1 MKITIVNPQNR
12 SIDLTI
18 EQAMHLEEIIRTYG
32 VTSDTPVAAA
42 LCDQEYIRLDQMIDH
57 SCTIFLKDVKDGY
70 GNMSLQYSL
79 SLLYRCAVKQVVGR
93 CDVQICNSLS
103 KGLFTRIIG
112 INPTDEICHRIE
124 EQMRLLVEKDIVI
137 KEEYMEREPLLQVC
151 SKDLPEVYE
160 LVNSTTDVSG
170 AYIIEMEGVKDYC
183 PIHVLPSTGD
193 LQLFEVRRYR
203 NGILLR
209 FPDMND
215 PCHVPPYSPQAVL
228 YNAFAEETKWD
239 RLTGIS
245 GVSQLNRVVNT
256 EKFDEVA
263 MISDALH
270 ERKIAEIASMIKKE
284 EKRIILIAGPSSSG
298 KTSFAKRLCIQLRVI
313 GMHPLYLGTDDYFVD
328 RKDLPKVQGEHIDY
342 EALSAVDT
350 ELFSLQMTRLLGGDM
365 VDLPYYDF
373 KQGKKIFGKRIT
385 SVRPGQPIVIEGIHG
400 LNPALTEMLNEDM
413 KLKIYVSPLTSL
425 NIDSHHRIPTSDVRI
440 LRRMIRDYRTRGN
453 SPSDTILSWHNVRAG
468 EEKNIFP
475 YCGHADVFF
484 NTQCTYEVA
493 VLKHYATPLLQSI
506 DLGDPA
512 FAEAQRILTF
522 LQYFNEAQDDHAVLS
537 NSILREFIGGSI
549 LVK

>member
-137 KEEYMEREPLLQVC
+137 KEEYMERESLLQVC
-151 SKDLPEVYE
+151 RKDLPEVYE
-160 LVNSTTDVSG
+160 LVNSATDVSG
-170 AYIIEMEGVKDYC
+170 AYIIELEGVKDYC
-183 PIHVLPSTGD
+183 PIHVLPSTND
-193 LQLFEVRRYR
+193 LQLFEIRRYR

-209 FPDMND
+209 FPDRND
-215 PCHVPPYSPQAVL
+215 PCHVPPDSPQAVL

-270 ERKIAEIASMIKKE
+270 ERKIAEIASKIKEE

-493 VLKHYATPLLQSI
+493 VLKHYAVPLLRSI
-506 DLGDPA
+506 DRDDPA
-512 FAEAQRILTF
+512 FAEAKRILTF

>member
-1 MKITIVNPQNR
+1 
-12 SIDLTI
+12 
-18 EQAMHLEEIIRTYG
+18 
-32 VTSDTPVAAA
+32 
-42 LCDQEYIRLDQMIDH
+42 
-57 SCTIFLKDVKDGY
+57 
-70 GNMSLQYSL
+70 
-79 SLLYRCAVKQVVGR
+79 
-93 CDVQICNSLS
+93 
-103 KGLFTRIIG
+103 
-112 INPTDEICHRIE
+112 NPTDEICHRIE
-124 EQMRLLVEKDIVI
+124 KQMHLLVEKDIEI

-170 AYIIEMEGVKDYC
+170 AYIIEMEGIQDYC
-183 PIHVLPSTGD
+183 PLHVLPSASY
-193 LQLFEVRRYR
+193 LNLFEVRRYR
-203 NGILLR
+203 NGVLLR
-209 FPDMND
+209 FSDRND
-215 PCHVPPYSPQAVL
+215 PCHVPAFQEQAVL

-328 RKDLPKVQGEHIDY
+328 RKDLPKVQGENIDY

-350 ELFSLQMTRLLGGDM
+350 KLFSDHIESLLNGES
-365 VDLPYYDF
+365 VVVPRYDF
-373 KQGKKIFGKRIT
+373 KEGKKFFDGEKISLRAD
-385 SVRPGQPIVIEGIHG
+385 QPIVIEGIHS
-400 LNPALTEMLNEDM
+400 LNPKLTEMLNEDM
-413 KLKIYVSPLTSL
+413 KLKIYISPLTSL
-425 NIDSHHRIPTSDVRI
+425 NIDAHHRIPTSDVRI
-440 LRRMIRDYRTRGN
+440 LRRMIRDHRTRGI
-453 SPSDTILSWHNVRAG
+453 SPSATLLSWGKVRDG
-468 EEKNIFP
+468 EERNIFP

>member
-124 EQMRLLVEKDIVI
+124 KQMHLLVEKDIEI

-215 PCHVPPYSPQAVL
+215 PCHVPPYSPQPVL

-350 ELFSLQMTRLLGGDM
+350 KLFSDHIESLLNGES
-365 VDLPYYDF
+365 VVVPRYDF
-373 KQGKKIFGKRIT
+373 KEGKKFFDGEKISLRAD
-385 SVRPGQPIVIEGIHG
+385 QPIVIEGIHS
-400 LNPALTEMLNEDM
+400 LNPKLTEMLNEDM
-413 KLKIYVSPLTSL
+413 KLKIYISPLTSL
-425 NIDSHHRIPTSDVRI
+425 NIDAHHRIPTSDVRI
-440 LRRMIRDYRTRGN
+440 LRRMIRDHRTRGI
-453 SPSDTILSWHNVRAG
+453 SPSATLLSWGKVRDG
-468 EEKNIFP
+468 EERNIFP

>member
-124 EQMRLLVEKDIVI
+124 KQMHLLVEKDIEI

-215 PCHVPPYSPQAVL
+215 PCHVPPYSPQPVL

-350 ELFSLQMTRLLGGDM
+350 KLFSDHIESLLNGES
-365 VDLPYYDF
+365 VVVPRYDF
-373 KQGKKIFGKRIT
+373 KEGKKFFDGEKISLRAD
-385 SVRPGQPIVIEGIHG
+385 QPIVIEGIHS
-400 LNPALTEMLNEDM
+400 LNPKLTEMLNEDM
-413 KLKIYVSPLTSL
+413 KLKIYISPLTSL
-425 NIDSHHRIPTSDVRI
+425 NIDAHHRIPTSDVRI
-440 LRRMIRDYRTRGN
+440 LRRMIRDHRTRGI
-453 SPSDTILSWHNVRAG
+453 SPSATLLSWGKVRDG
-468 EEKNIFP
+468 EERNIFP

-522 LQYFNEAQDDHAVLS
+522 LQYFNETQDDHAVLS

>member
-124 EQMRLLVEKDIVI
+124 KQMHLLVEKDIEI

-215 PCHVPPYSPQAVL
+215 PCHVPPYSPQPVL

-313 GMHPLYLGTDDYFVD
+313 GMHPLCLGTDDYFVD
-328 RKDLPKVQGEHIDY
+328 RADLPSVQGENIDY

-350 ELFSLQMTRLLGGDM
+350 KLFSDHIESLLNGES
-365 VDLPYYDF
+365 VVVPRYDF
-373 KQGKKIFGKRIT
+373 KEGKKFFDGEKISLRAD
-385 SVRPGQPIVIEGIHG
+385 QPIVIEGIHS
-400 LNPALTEMLNEDM
+400 LNPKLTEMLNEDM
-413 KLKIYVSPLTSL
+413 KLKIYISPLTSL
-425 NIDSHHRIPTSDVRI
+425 NIDAHHRIPTSDVRI
-440 LRRMIRDYRTRGN
+440 LRRMIRDHRTRGI
-453 SPSDTILSWHNVRAG
+453 SPSATLLSWGKVRDG
-468 EEKNIFP
+468 EERNIFP

>member
-124 EQMRLLVEKDIVI
+124 KQMHLLVEKDIEI

-215 PCHVPPYSPQAVL
+215 PCHVPPYSPQPVL

-350 ELFSLQMTRLLGGDM
+350 ELFSNQMAQLLGGD
-365 VDLPYYDF
+365 VVNLP
-373 KQGKKIFGKRIT
+373 
-385 SVRPGQPIVIEGIHG
+385 
-400 LNPALTEMLNEDM
+400 
-413 KLKIYVSPLTSL
+413 
-425 NIDSHHRIPTSDVRI
+425 
-440 LRRMIRDYRTRGN
+440 
-453 SPSDTILSWHNVRAG
+453 
-468 EEKNIFP
+468 
-475 YCGHADVFF
+475 
-484 NTQCTYEVA
+484 
-493 VLKHYATPLLQSI
+493 
-506 DLGDPA
+506 
-512 FAEAQRILTF
+512 
-522 LQYFNEAQDDHAVLS
+522 
-537 NSILREFIGGSI
+537 
-549 LVK
+549 

>member
-1 MKITIVNPQNR
+1 MNVTIINPQGKEFRLNMEN
-12 SIDLTI
+12 SIPLHQMI
-18 EQAMHLEEIIRTYG
+18 KEYG
-32 VTSDTPVAAA
+32 VTSDTPIVAA
-42 LCDQEYIRLDQMIDH
+42 LWNGCYIRLNTIIDQDCVIA
-57 SCTIFLKDVKDGY
+57 LKDVRDAY

-79 SLLYRCAVKQVVGR
+79 SLLYRCAIAQVIGNH
-93 CDVQICNSLS
+93 DVQICNSLS

-112 INPTDEICHRIE
+112 VNPTDEICHRIE
-124 EQMRLLVEKDIVI
+124 KQMHLLVEKDIEI

-170 AYIIEMEGVKDYC
+170 AYIIEMEGIQDYC
-183 PIHVLPSTGD
+183 PLHVLPSASY
-193 LQLFEVRRYR
+193 LNLFEVRRYR
-203 NGILLR
+203 NGVLLR
-209 FPDMND
+209 FSDRND
-215 PCHVPPYSPQAVL
+215 PCHVPAFQEQAVL

-270 ERKIAEIASMIKKE
+270 ERKIAEIASTIAKE

-328 RKDLPKVQGEHIDY
+328 RKDLPKVQGENIDY

-350 ELFSLQMTRLLGGDM
+350 KLFSDHIESLLNGES
-365 VDLPYYDF
+365 VVVPRYDF
-373 KQGKKIFGKRIT
+373 KEGKKFFDGEKISLRAD
-385 SVRPGQPIVIEGIHG
+385 QPIVIEGIHS
-400 LNPALTEMLNEDM
+400 LNPKLTEMLNEDM
-413 KLKIYVSPLTSL
+413 KLKIYISPLTSL
-425 NIDSHHRIPTSDVRI
+425 NIDAHHRIPTSDVRI
-440 LRRMIRDYRTRGN
+440 LRRMIRDHRTRGI
-453 SPSDTILSWHNVRAG
+453 SPSATLLSWGKVRDG
-468 EEKNIFP
+468 EERNIFP
-475 YCGHADVFF
+475 YCGNADVFF

>member
-1 MKITIVNPQNR
+1 MNVTIINPQGKEFRLNMEN
-12 SIDLTI
+12 SIPLNQMI
-18 EQAMHLEEIIRTYG
+18 KEYG
-32 VTSDTPVAAA
+32 VTSDTPIVAA
-42 LCDQEYIRLDQMIDH
+42 LWNGCYIRLNTIIDQDCVIA
-57 SCTIFLKDVKDGY
+57 LKDVRDAY

-79 SLLYRCAVKQVVGR
+79 SLLYRCAIAQVIGNH
-93 CDVQICNSLS
+93 DVQICNSLS

-112 INPTDEICHRIE
+112 VNPTDEICHRIE
-124 EQMRLLVEKDIVI
+124 KQMHLLVEKDIEI

-170 AYIIEMEGVKDYC
+170 AYIIEMEGIQDYC
-183 PIHVLPSTGD
+183 PLHVLPSASY
-193 LQLFEVRRYR
+193 LNLFEVRRYR
-203 NGILLR
+203 NGVLLR
-209 FPDMND
+209 FSDRND
-215 PCHVPPYSPQAVL
+215 PCHVPAFQEQAVL

-328 RKDLPKVQGEHIDY
+328 RKDLPKVQGENIDY

-350 ELFSLQMTRLLGGDM
+350 KLFSDHIESLLNGES
-365 VDLPYYDF
+365 VVVPRYDF
-373 KQGKKIFGKRIT
+373 KEGKKFFDGEKISLRAD
-385 SVRPGQPIVIEGIHG
+385 QPIVIEGIHS
-400 LNPALTEMLNEDM
+400 LNPKLTEMLNEDM
-413 KLKIYVSPLTSL
+413 KLKIYISPLTSL
-425 NIDSHHRIPTSDVRI
+425 NIDAHHRIPTSDVRI
-440 LRRMIRDYRTRGN
+440 LRRMIRDHRTRGI
-453 SPSDTILSWHNVRAG
+453 SPSATLLSWGKVRDG
-468 EEKNIFP
+468 EERNIFP
-475 YCGHADVFF
+475 YCGNADVFF

>member
-1 MKITIVNPQNR
+1 MNITIINPQGKEYQ
-12 SIDLTI
+12 IDVENSTPLNQMI
-18 EQAMHLEEIIRTYG
+18 KEYG
-32 VTSDTPVAAA
+32 VTSDTPIVAAV
-42 LCDQEYIRLDQMIDH
+42 CNGCYIRLNTIIDQDCVIY
-57 SCTIFLKDVKDGY
+57 LKDVRDAY

-79 SLLYRCAVKQVVGR
+79 SLLYRCAILQVIGNH
-93 CDVQICNSLS
+93 DVQICNSLS

-112 INPTDEICHRIE
+112 VNPTDEIFHRIE

-137 KEEYMEREPLLQVC
+137 KEEYMERESLLQVC
-151 SKDLPEVYE
+151 RKDLPEVYE
-160 LVNSTTDVSG
+160 LVNSATDVSG
-170 AYIIEMEGVKDYC
+170 AYIIELEGVKDYC
-183 PIHVLPSTGD
+183 PIHVLPSTND

-328 RKDLPKVQGEHIDY
+328 RADLPKVQGEHIDY

-350 ELFSLQMTRLLGGDM
+350 ELFSLQMAQLLSGDV

-373 KQGKKIFGKRIT
+373 KEGKKIFGTRIT
-385 SVRPGQPIVIEGIHG
+385 SVKQGQPIVIEGIHG

-493 VLKHYATPLLQSI
+493 VLKHYARPLLQSI
-506 DLGDPA
+506 DRDDPA

>member
-112 INPTDEICHRIE
+112 INPTDEICQRIE
-124 EQMRLLVEKDIVI
+124 KQMYLLVEKDIEI
-137 KEEYMEREPLLQVC
+137 KEEYMEREALLQVC
-151 SKDLPEVYE
+151 RKDLPEVYE

-328 RKDLPKVQGEHIDY
+328 RADLPSVQGENIDY

-350 ELFSLQMTRLLGGDM
+350 KLFSDHIESLLNGES
-365 VDLPYYDF
+365 VVVPRYDF
-373 KQGKKIFGKRIT
+373 KEGKKFFDGEKISLRAD
-385 SVRPGQPIVIEGIHG
+385 QPIVIEGIHS
-400 LNPALTEMLNEDM
+400 LNPKLTEMLNEDM
-413 KLKIYVSPLTSL
+413 KLKIYISPLTSL
-425 NIDSHHRIPTSDVRI
+425 NIDAHHRIPTSDVRI
-440 LRRMIRDYRTRGN
+440 LRRMIRDHRTRGI
-453 SPSDTILSWHNVRAG
+453 SPSATLLSWGKVRDG
-468 EEKNIFP
+468 EERNIFP